1 MKIDFKRL
9 NELLEA
15 KASRAIDRLDGLKC
29 YTDEFADTLDSIVY
43 MLEVSKELEQYDTEC
58 PDCKHRNE
66 QPQGP
71 QQPEYIGK
79 TYKAFDIAKDG
90 LDRIVLFYSNGCE
103 PCQFLKPILE
113 HFVLENN
120 LELELVL
127 VDNEEGLKHAQE
139 YQIQGWPTIFGIKS
153 NKIAYVTFGADYNAP
168 VEETVKRLTNEILP
182 FFIREEV

>member
-1 MKIDFKRL
+1 MKLDFKRL

-79 TYKAFDIAKDG
+79 PYKPFGKGKRADN
-90 LDRIVLFYSNGCE
+90 RIVMFYSNNCQ
-103 PCQFLKPILE
+103 PCVYLKPILE
-113 HFVLENN
+113 TFVVENK

-127 VDNEEGLKHAQE
+127 VDEEAGQQHAKDHQV
-139 YQIQGWPTIFGIKS
+139 QGWPTVFVVKDNVIQH
-153 NKIAYVTFGADYNAP
+153 VTMGADINAP
-168 VEETVKRLTNEILP
+168 AETTKTRLTEELLP
-182 FFIREEV
+182 FFR